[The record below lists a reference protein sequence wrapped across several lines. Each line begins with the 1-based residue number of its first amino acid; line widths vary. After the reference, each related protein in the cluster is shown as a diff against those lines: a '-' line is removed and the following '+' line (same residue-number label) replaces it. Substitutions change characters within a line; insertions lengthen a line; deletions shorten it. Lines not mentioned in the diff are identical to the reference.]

1 MTELAARTIFYWG
14 WWVSWAPFVG
24 MFIGTISR
32 GRTIRQVVFGAFL
45 APIVYSFFFLGVLGH
60 LGIKMQRVTELSLNQ
75 PPLGT
80 GINLIPETGKVN
92 CTAMGYEGSV
102 PSSDE
107 AIALANKG
115 YFNLQCRGHNDRF
128 WDVLMPYGEGIYMF
142 LGIISLIGVVF
153 YFVTSSVRGYVGL
166 VVNMVNAFSA
176 AWSSH
181 IASAGLW
188 IVCRRHPQCGR
199 PS

>member
-1 MTELAARTIFYWG
+1 
-14 WWVSWAPFVG
+14 

-60 LGIKMQRVTELSLNQ
+60 LGIKMQRITELSLNQ

-80 GINLIPETGKVN
+80 GINLNGGTVN
-92 CTAMGYEGSV
+92 CTAMGYDGGV
-102 PSSDE
+102 PASSE
-107 AIALANKG
+107 AIALADKG
-115 YFNLQCRGHNDRF
+115 YFPLQCRGHNDRF

-153 YFVTSSVRGYVGL
+153 YFVTSSVRCLRGETIFDAFLRRACRPGTAACSWREQGGGFYVN
-166 VVNMVNAFSA
+166 V
-176 AWSSH
+176 
-181 IASAGLW
+181 I
-188 IVCRRHPQCGR
+188 
-199 PS
+199 